1 MFKVLHD
8 INTISWM
15 ELSFYYICLTSPS
28 SRKYVRNDP
37 ISSDSTV
44 HHFQYVN
51 QMIEINGGERRWY
64 PHDLTHRSI
73 QFNFERYADHFFFL
87 KNALGKLRQKGIV
100 QMVKGD
106 TSTAEIKNQHTNF
119 LTIDNGMLIMPIVG
133 PKTFFICDDF
143 LNRNAVKQYHLDREF
158 QKHYHL
164 LFWKFR

>member
-1 MFKVLHD
+1 MARGGDTLMISLTDQYNSILSVTQ
-8 INTISWM
+8 TI
-15 ELSFYYICLTSPS
+15 
-28 SRKYVRNDP
+28 
-37 ISSDSTV
+37 
-44 HHFQYVN
+44 
-51 QMIEINGGERRWY
+51 
-64 PHDLTHRSI
+64 
-73 QFNFERYADHFFFL
+73 FFFL

-158 QKHYHL
+158 QKHYHHL